1 MKTEPQNLPFIKE
14 WETSKLQAVFQ
25 EITETI
31 ATQKGQ
37 LDAIG
42 AELLR
47 RYASTFEEE
56 MKAGNQI
63 AGEVTRHVDGIKMTY
78 AVKPKVKWD
87 SQVLQDLAKQMDD
100 EIAARI
106 FKVEYSVP
114 EKTYKAITDKLLLS
128 AITKARTVE
137 YSDPKITFAR

>member
-1 MKTEPQNLPFIKE
+1 MKTNPQQLPFIKD
-14 WETSKLQAVFQ
+14 WDTAKLQTVFQ

-42 AELLR
+42 EELLR
-47 RYASTFEEE
+47 RYAGKFEDEL
-56 MKAGNQI
+56 KSNKQV
-63 AGEVTRHVDGIKMTY
+63 AGEITREVDGVKMTY

-87 SQVLQDLAKQMDD
+87 SDMLRDLSASMD
-100 EIAARI
+100 EEVAERV

-114 EKTYKAITDKLLLS
+114 EKTYKAITDKLLLN

-137 YSDPKITFAR
+137 YSAPKITFAR